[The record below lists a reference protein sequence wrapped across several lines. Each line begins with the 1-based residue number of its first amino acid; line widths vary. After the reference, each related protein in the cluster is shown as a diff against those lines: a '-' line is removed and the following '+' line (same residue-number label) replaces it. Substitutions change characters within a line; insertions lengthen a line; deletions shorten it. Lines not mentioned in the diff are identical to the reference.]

1 MIAFS
6 SLCQTDTTSK
16 ICFPRYVVVGIQK
29 DLIRLDLN
37 DSLLVVK
44 DSIISN
50 RNYKISLKDSIIK
63 SYSNEV
69 YFFKE
74 NEKLYELK
82 LQVKDQEYKACKKE
96 ARRQKR
102 LKVLAIFGGVGG
114 IVGTIFIMK

>member
-6 SLCQTDTTSK
+6 SLCQIDTISK

-69 YFFKE
+69 YFYKE

-102 LKVLAIFGGVGG
+102 LKILAIFGGVGG

>member
-6 SLCQTDTTSK
+6 SLCQIDTTSK

-69 YFFKE
+69 YFYKE

-102 LKVLAIFGGVGG
+102 LKILAIFGGVGG